1 MEMGAGKEGKEM
13 VGVWTLWKLSHRA
26 PGSRCG
32 IWGIVGGELGLLLES
47 LPRNYLLCHSTTSTP
62 SLENLFRMAND
73 FYPEK
78 KNNQSLA

>member
-1 MEMGAGKEGKEM
+1 MEMGAGKEGKE
-13 VGVWTLWKLSHRA
+13 VVEVWALWKLSHRA

-32 IWGIVGGELGLLLES
+32 IRGIVGGEPGLLLES

-62 SLENLFRMAND
+62 SFENLFRMAND
-73 FYPEK
+73 FYPER